1 MDAKD
6 KVEGWAED
14 IIRDDERL
22 FVVDVWISGHRSE
35 AKVTVYIDGDKGVSI
50 DTCAKVSRELSRRLD
65 ENELFDG
72 KYTLEVSSPGLSH
85 PLKLRRQY
93 VNNIGRQ
100 VKILLNNNQEKT
112 GTLMKVEGKQI
123 LIKMLPKNKK
133 QKLQQAEEITIP
145 FADIN
150 KTIVMASFN

>member
-6 KVEGWAED
+6 KVKAWAED
-14 IIRDDERL
+14 IIHDDERL
-22 FVVDVWISGHRSE
+22 FVVDVWVADHRSE
-35 AKVTVYIDGDKGVSI
+35 AKVTVYIDGDEGISI
-50 DTCAKVSRELSRRLD
+50 DTCANVSRELSGKLD

-72 KYTLEVSSPGLSH
+72 KYTLEVSSPGLRH

-100 VKILLNNNQEKT
+100 VKILLNNSQEKT
-112 GTLMKVEGKQI
+112 GTLMKVDGEQI

-133 QKLQQAEEITIP
+133 KKPQQDEEITIP

-150 KTIVMASFN
+150 KTNVMASFN